1 MWWSHSQFLKAFH
14 PSSTLWLL
22 CYLCPRVCLS
32 DFWGFPPVR
41 VVATLL
47 FWDNKIRELWLFFW
61 LLLVCCNASS
71 NIDSVSPL
79 LVLLMVSISAKIWR
93 YGLWPLTWVALRR
106 VFHVFMSQ
114 SNTRSDRVFWNYIV
128 NMFSVLIRKIG
139 GATGFS
145 FCSICLHRCGGKNF
159 SNTTSRSWVVGKKP
173 WYSNF
178 LFCFE
183 KKVSQIKKLYHR

>member
-1 MWWSHSQFLKAFH
+1 MLFMPQSLSQWFLRF
-14 PSSTLWLL
+14 SSCQSCCHLVLL
-22 CYLCPRVCLS
+22 RQHNS
-32 DFWGFPPVR
+32 R
-41 VVATLL
+41 VVA
-47 FWDNKIRELWLFFW
+47 FFW

-139 GATGFS
+139 GDTGFS

-159 SNTTSRSWVVGKKP
+159 SNTTSRSWVVG
-173 WYSNF
+173 
-178 LFCFE
+178 E
-183 KKVSQIKKLYHR
+183 KNVIL